1 MRGGREG
8 QTLVIGSAPLEEEEG
23 LSPSSAPLLPSVPLT
38 LLSLP
43 FVISLPLSF
52 SLSPHEHTVRKGN
65 VSTQQEGVIYK
76 PGSSPSPASDSTGTG
91 SGLGSLQT
99 CEKGISSFKSP
110 RLWCSVTE
118 CKLTKMTFKLG
129 HKG

>member
-8 QTLVIGSAPLEEEEG
+8 QTLVIGSVPLEEEEG
-23 LSPSSAPLLPSVPLT
+23 LSPSAPLLPSVPLT

-65 VSTQQEGVIYK
+65 VSTQQEGCYLQARK
-76 PGSSPSPASDSTGTG
+76 Q
-91 SGLGSLQT
+91 SLT
-99 CEKGISSFKSP
+99 S
-110 RLWCSVTE
+110 L
-118 CKLTKMTFKLG
+118 
-129 HKG
+129 